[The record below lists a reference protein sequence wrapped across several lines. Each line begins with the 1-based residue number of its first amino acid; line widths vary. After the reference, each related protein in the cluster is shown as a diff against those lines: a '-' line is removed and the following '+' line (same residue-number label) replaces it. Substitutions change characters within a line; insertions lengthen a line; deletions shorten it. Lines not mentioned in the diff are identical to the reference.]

1 MTALYLA
8 AAALALLVTYGLGFT
23 HGHLAEWRH
32 ASAIIRRQR
41 AELDR
46 VAAVAAYAEAVL
58 DEVLATT
65 GDADADIRLWRKE
78 IRR

>member
-1 MTALYLA
+1 MTVALVLI
-8 AAALALLVTYGLGFT
+8 AALALLVTYGLGFT

-46 VAAVAAYAEAVL
+46 VAAVAVQVEAVL

-65 GDADADIRLWRKE
+65 GDADADFRLWRKE